1 MWWYAEIMWGISRL
15 YLKHEFKNKQNRGRD
30 LSYKNETN
38 CDFITACLK
47 IDLISLHSIIC
58 ELNEKNIS
66 TNLNVLLKKKRL
78 ANLYLDAINGQ
89 RMFRKKYFRQA
100 LRTSLRITFLCF
112 QSIMISL
119 FTANFYDF
127 LSNLVEH

>member
-1 MWWYAEIMWGISRL
+1 MRGISRL
-15 YLKHEFKNKQNRGRD
+15 YLKHEFKNKQKRGRG

-47 IDLISLHSIIC
+47 IDLISLHSTIC
-58 ELNEKNIS
+58 ELKEKSIS
-66 TNLNVLLKKKRL
+66 TNLNVPLKKKRL

-89 RMFRKKYFRQA
+89 RMFRKEYFRQA
-100 LRTSLRITFLCF
+100 LRTSLRITFLCL

-119 FTANFYDF
+119 FTANFC
-127 LSNLVEH
+127 NLVEH